1 MSAVN
6 ERIEYIYQSAV
17 WLAEGVLIEA
27 CEEGWP
33 SDYLAQAARE
43 WHRTRELLAMSKR
56 WREKVSGRPFTTFD
70 EIEW

>member
-17 WLAEGVLIEA
+17 WMAEGVLRDA
-27 CEEGWP
+27 CEECW
-33 SDYLAQAARE
+33 SADQIAQAARE

-56 WREKVSGRPFTTFD
+56 WREKVRPGAVEAAD
-70 EIEW
+70 E